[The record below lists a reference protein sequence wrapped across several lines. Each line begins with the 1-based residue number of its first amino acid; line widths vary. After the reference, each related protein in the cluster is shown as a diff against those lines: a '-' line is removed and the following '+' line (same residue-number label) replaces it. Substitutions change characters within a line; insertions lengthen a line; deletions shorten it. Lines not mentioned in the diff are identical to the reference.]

1 MTPAGPG
8 RRRPSLERGTAPRRR
23 PGTLPKVLAAAV
35 AAVLL
40 GAAIPLTSHVA
51 GQLQAGQLRGGQ
63 PQGGTAGPVQGTGLV
78 TDETGQ
84 PIAGA
89 EVASAAGETIRTG
102 ADGTFPVDRTAVYT
116 ARKAGHLS
124 RAAAGTAGAPLRLVL
139 RAEEGAVSLRFGG
152 DAMFGRRFYEAPPGQ
167 DPHLNPGASVEDHT
181 SLLAGVA
188 PLLSDS
194 DIAIVNLE
202 SPLVQNP
209 YFSGTERPAEFH
221 PTKDI
226 AFASALESAAALK
239 RSGVDLVTL
248 GNNHAAD
255 ALGPGITSTIQ
266 ALDEAG
272 VLHTGAGLTEDEAWK
287 PAVITVRGRSLA
299 FISCTTVDGKPGQI
313 PYVAGPDTPGA
324 AECSTKRL
332 QAAVRDAKAS
342 ADVVTVM
349 MHGDVE
355 YQRAQSPVI
364 RKLTQAAQ
372 DAGARVVVNG
382 HPHVVGGLASTQDG
396 LAAESMGNLLFDQ
409 TLWST
414 LLSYLLRVEIT
425 PDGTPVAS
433 TDALSLQD
441 FIPLPA
447 VGDLADS
454 SARIAAGTV
463 HGSAQLGQHGATV
476 SPGTPGPGMASTHPV
491 PAGVQRIAPGWWVS
505 GPGQQV
511 RAGQDLLWGTG
522 SFTDRDAPMVAQ
534 PSALWTLGQF
544 AKVSSAG
551 ACGDGLGLQLLRSP
565 VSLEDVYV
573 STSHRQQIT
582 PGSSLTLLAEVR
594 GASKG
599 GSIELSWYEG
609 NKGPSTGGIQVPIP
623 ESPADSTCELVRID
637 AVAPPGITA
646 AQPYVRLAPPTSQTL
661 SSSLYVDNIR
671 LIEWAAPG
679 AAGRLYD
686 SVEGGPDVSAEFTLD
701 PEAGPDAPG
710 PLPAIR

>member
-1 MTPAGPG
+1 M
-8 RRRPSLERGTAPRRR
+8 
-23 PGTLPKVLAAAV
+23 PKLVAAAI
-35 AAVLL
+35 AAALL
-40 GAAIPLTSHVA
+40 GAAVPLSTQLAGLFPGAAPRHVDA
-51 GQLQAGQLRGGQ
+51 E
-63 PQGGTAGPVQGTGLV
+63 GLV
-78 TDETGQ
+78 TDETGR
-84 PIAGA
+84 PLAGA
-89 EVASAAGETIRTG
+89 EVASTAGQPVHTG
-102 ADGTFPVDRTAVYT
+102 EDGTFPVDRTAVYT
-116 ARKAGHLS
+116 ARKEGHLT

-152 DAMFGRRFYEAPPGQ
+152 DAMLGRRFYEAPPGQ
-167 DPHLNPGASVEDHT
+167 DPHLPPGASVDDHAR
-181 SLLAGVA
+181 LLAGVA
-188 PLLSDS
+188 PLLNDS
-194 DIAIVNLE
+194 DVAVVNLE

-209 YFSGTERPAEFH
+209 YFGDAERPAGFH

-226 AFASALESAAALK
+226 AFASALESAEALK
-239 RSGVDLVTL
+239 RSGVDVVTL

-255 ALGPGITSTIQ
+255 ALGPGITSTMQ
-266 ALDEAG
+266 ALDKAG

-287 PAVITVRGRSLA
+287 PAVTTVRGRSLA

-332 QAAVRDAKAS
+332 QAAVRDAKTS

-364 RKLTQAAQ
+364 RKLTEAAQ

-382 HPHVVGGLASTQDG
+382 HPHVVGGLASTQNG

-414 LLSYLLRVEIT
+414 LLGYLLRVEIT

-441 FIPLPA
+441 FVPLPA
-447 VGDLADS
+447 VGGLADA

-463 HGSAQLGQHGATV
+463 QGSALLGQQGATV
-476 SPGTPGPGMASTHPV
+476 RPGTPEPGKASTHPV
-491 PAGVQRIAPGWWVS
+491 PDGVHRIAPGWWVS
-505 GPGQQV
+505 GPGEQV
-511 RAGQDLLWGTG
+511 RVGQDLLWGTG
-522 SFTDRDAPMVAQ
+522 SFADQDGHMVAQ

-544 AKVSSAG
+544 AEVSSAG
-551 ACGDGLGLQLLRSP
+551 ACGEGLGLQMLRSP
-565 VSLEDVYV
+565 VSQEDVYV
-573 STSHRQQIT
+573 STRHRQQIT
-582 PGSSLTLLAEVR
+582 PGSSLSLIAEVR

-599 GSIELSWYEG
+599 GSIELSWYSG
-609 NKGPSTGGIQVPIP
+609 NKGPSSGGVQVPIP
-623 ESPADSTCELVRID
+623 ESSADSACEVVRID

-646 AQPYVRLAPPTSQTL
+646 AQPYLRLAPPNSETL
-661 SSSLYVDNIR
+661 SSSLYVDNVR
-671 LIEWAAPG
+671 LVEWAATG

-701 PEAGPDAPG
+701 PAAGPDAPG